1 MSPKLRIVAN
11 SFARSGGPLAL
22 AIEATSRKYSKA
34 PWVSHRVTVTAP
46 TVLNGRG
53 RRAGCP

>member
-22 AIEATSRKYSKA
+22 AIEATSRKYSK
-34 PWVSHRVTVTAP
+34 R
-46 TVLNGRG
+46 RG
-53 RRAGCP
+53 CLIG